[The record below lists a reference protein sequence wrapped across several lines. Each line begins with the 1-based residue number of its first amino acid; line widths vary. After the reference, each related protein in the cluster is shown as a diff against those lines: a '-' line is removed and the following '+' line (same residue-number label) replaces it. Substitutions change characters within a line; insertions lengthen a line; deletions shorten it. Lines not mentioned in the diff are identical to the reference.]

1 MAIIKLEQ
9 EFCRPSFQVSRD
21 PVTDPSAIHSLPDLV
36 DFNAE
41 HNPDHEFALQEVRHG
56 GKHISLTPITFREL
70 QLAAITCARLIRKQ
84 LPGEPAEPE
93 GGHQGMMR
101 QPVAVFLESD
111 VNLFIHLVAL
121 LYLNI
126 PVLVL
131 SVRLSPGAISHLLE
145 SASARAII
153 VSKRSQVTVRTA
165 YEGLPQEKQKG
176 LRLVE
181 CFPLQQ
187 LLQPT
192 GPVAPDGLQRHIP
205 SDRETAIILHSSGTT
220 GLPKPIPLAHRYLL
234 GYAACHRL
242 APAQC
247 LGRRNVS
254 TLPMYHGF
262 GLLGP
267 CISLA
272 TGKTCCL
279 PSASVI
285 PSATSVAE
293 LIQASA
299 SCSLMTVPSIL
310 EDAKTNSILM
320 QALEGLDFVAVGG
333 GPIKPAIGELLVSNG
348 ITLLNHYGAT
358 EIGAIAPIFVPGDDY
373 DWHYLRIRTD
383 MGLELNEV
391 DQRDENGVPFYQLV
405 GYPFGWDHPFA
416 IQDLLRRRPDSVH
429 IEVAILGRND
439 DLLVLSTGEKVLPN
453 KLEAILSRQEGVKT
467 AVLFGQNR
475 EEVGVLVE
483 PDVPLQ
489 KEDEDPFVER
499 IWRVVQQENLSLD
512 RHARVASKSM
522 IILKPPEK
530 TFPRSDKGSV
540 MRGETYKLFAKEIE
554 ETYTFSGAS
563 NSPSFPLTRHPE
575 QIISSLRSMVET
587 CVQDRELPVAKWT
600 DSDDWFE
607 QGMDSLEATR
617 LTRML
622 SRVSNKDD
630 FPVLSCSAAHPSL
643 IYQNPSFKALSE
655 YLLADTNLEKP
666 SGSSSQSHLQQM
678 LDLASKYIPVS
689 SQGWVVLLT
698 GATGHLGVHLL
709 EQLCRNPNVSQVIC
723 LSRLH
728 PGQDPKHRQQHA
740 NRVRGVSLSESTWTK
755 ISFLSSDRLHQPELG
770 LQHQEYRQ
778 LVRSVTH
785 IIHTAWPMDFQR
797 TLASFE
803 PQIQTL
809 RRLVDLCGDCARKQ
823 RRPWQPRLLFTSSI
837 AVDPTTTAD
846 LGYARAKWV
855 CERIL
860 TEVAK
865 RQGDLLHPIIV
876 RLGQLTGGTRSGI
889 WNSNEH
895 FPTILKASQLI
906 GALPELD
913 GSFSWLPMDIAAKS
927 IIEILFSTQDGAVQ
941 EIVYHVENPIR
952 QAWKPLLPVLA
963 RKLGLKASL
972 PIPFRIWLE
981 RASSL
986 PSTEPDTRHIHYLLP
1001 FLHDEFQVL
1010 ASGGVVLDTTRA
1022 RLASRSLRTCD
1033 GVGIELLDRYLES
1046 WRKEG
1051 YLQ

>member
-1 MAIIKLEQ
+1 
-9 EFCRPSFQVSRD
+9 
-21 PVTDPSAIHSLPDLV
+21 
-36 DFNAE
+36 
-41 HNPDHEFALQEVRHG
+41 
-56 GKHISLTPITFREL
+56 
-70 QLAAITCARLIRKQ
+70 
-84 LPGEPAEPE
+84 
-93 GGHQGMMR
+93 
-101 QPVAVFLESD
+101 
-111 VNLFIHLVAL
+111 
-121 LYLNI
+121 
-126 PVLVL
+126 
-131 SVRLSPGAISHLLE
+131 
-145 SASARAII
+145 
-153 VSKRSQVTVRTA
+153 
-165 YEGLPQEKQKG
+165 
-176 LRLVE
+176 
-181 CFPLQQ
+181 
-187 LLQPT
+187 
-192 GPVAPDGLQRHIP
+192 
-205 SDRETAIILHSSGTT
+205 
-220 GLPKPIPLAHRYLL
+220 
-234 GYAACHRL
+234 
-242 APAQC
+242 
-247 LGRRNVS
+247 
-254 TLPMYHGF
+254 
-262 GLLGP
+262 
-267 CISLA
+267 
-272 TGKTCCL
+272 
-279 PSASVI
+279 
-285 PSATSVAE
+285 
-293 LIQASA
+293 
-299 SCSLMTVPSIL
+299 MTVPSIL

-453 KLEAILSRQEGVKT
+453 KLEATLSRQDGVKT

-512 RHARVASKSM
+512 RHARVASKGM

-554 ETYTFSGAS
+554 EAYTFSGAS

-630 FPVLSCSAAHPSL
+630 FPVLSCSTAHPSL

-655 YLLADTNLEKP
+655 YLLADTNLEEP
-666 SGSSSQSHLQQM
+666 SGSSSRSDLQQM
-678 LDLASKYIPVS
+678 LDLASKYTPVS

-740 NRVRGVSLSESTWTK
+740 NRVRGITLSESAWTK

-837 AVDPTTTAD
+837 AVGARSGKPHGLTEVPIVDPTTTAD

-865 RQGDLLHPIIV
+865 IQGDLLHPIIV

-913 GSFSWLPMDIAAKS
+913 GV
-927 IIEILFSTQDGAVQ
+927 ST
-941 EIVYHVENPIR
+941 ICIM
-952 QAWKPLLPVLA
+952 
-963 RKLGLKASL
+963 
-972 PIPFRIWLE
+972 
-981 RASSL
+981 
-986 PSTEPDTRHIHYLLP
+986 
-1001 FLHDEFQVL
+1001 
-1010 ASGGVVLDTTRA
+1010 
-1022 RLASRSLRTCD
+1022 
-1033 GVGIELLDRYLES
+1033 
-1046 WRKEG
+1046 
-1051 YLQ
+1051 